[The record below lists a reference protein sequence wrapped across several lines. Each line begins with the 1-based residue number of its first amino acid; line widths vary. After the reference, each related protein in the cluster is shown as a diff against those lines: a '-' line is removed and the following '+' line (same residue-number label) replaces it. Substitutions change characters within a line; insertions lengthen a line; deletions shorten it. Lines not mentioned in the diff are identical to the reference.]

1 MFKCKRKL
9 SRGRAVWRSDSDARW
24 LIKNTKRYAAQHDRI
39 AKRLKWK
46 QGVRA
51 FVLLPILA
59 VVFMAALVLMV
70 FLGYIY
76 IMPTSMIAQVVS
88 PHNAAWV
95 DSLRRSGCVNSY
107 ARYKLF
113 PFVEEH
119 AKYMPRLREYVDC
132 ANRNMD
138 FPA

>member
-1 MFKCKRKL
+1 MFKRKRKL

-24 LIKNTKRYAAQHDRI
+24 LIKNTKRYAAQHHRI
-39 AKRLKWK
+39 AKRLKWR
-46 QGVRA
+46 QGSRV
-51 FVLLPILA
+51 FVLPILA
-59 VVFMAALVLMV
+59 FVFMLALVPVL

-76 IMPTSMIAQVVS
+76 IMPTNMIAQVVS
-88 PHNAAWV
+88 PHKAAWV

-107 ARYKLF
+107 VRYKLF
-113 PFVEEH
+113 PLIEEH